1 MNRKWIGAL
10 ILTVF
15 VISSTIGLTSTI
27 SGNIMS
33 SQVISSS
40 SGGDDTQEADFL
52 SNIFGTTTEDDFV
65 PAEGFYDGIG
75 QIYDVE
81 TDDGVII
88 KALRYHAPGKSFN
101 YGSQPIL
108 LFPGI
113 VVNMNQY
120 LIHTTATLD
129 ELYDIELP
137 DDIEDWAEGDENIE
151 DDPLLYYSLA
161 YYLWKIGY
169 DPWFANYRG
178 IGIEEAKSERGNLHT
193 TLDHWGLYD
202 CPAAVRKVYEITN
215 QHPVIGGHSSGGF
228 ATYAFLQGCE
238 FKTSWLGDEVVS
250 NQALADERNG
260 VTEGPETIKGFIG
273 IEPAMCALVPSILDI
288 GLVWLLLDPAL
299 YIDIRWILDTASDI
313 ISSMVGRDL
322 FEILEYVREFLL
334 CALDAIFSEEVAQII
349 KDFLMELILNVNFE
363 NVNAPIFDHLLRYT
377 LDNLY
382 TQCLNQYLDFAVHGV
397 VREHYENGPFNRLI
411 IEPPTPNDGDG
422 YYYYTD
428 NMYKVKVP
436 TLAFFAD
443 HNGGFFDLVVSGQV
457 IEDLM
462 EAKTPH
468 EDDEIHI
475 IDNSAHNDL
484 PIGLTGPGET
494 FPTIAAWLSKVV

>member
-15 VISSTIGLTSTI
+15 VISSTFGLISTI
-27 SGNIMS
+27 SGNVMS
-33 SQVISSS
+33 SQAISSS
-40 SGGDDTQEADFL
+40 NSEEKVFQEEIIVPDD
-52 SNIFGTTTEDDFV
+52 EDTPV
-65 PAEGFYDGIG
+65 PSEKYYDDIG
-75 QIYDVE
+75 EIYDVE

-88 KALRYHAPGKSFN
+88 KMLRYHAPRKSFN

-113 VVNMNQY
+113 VVNINQY

-137 DDIEDWAEGDENIE
+137 DDLEDWAEGDENIE

-178 IGIEEAKSERGNLHT
+178 IGIEEAKSERGNLHS
-193 TLDHWGLYD
+193 TLDHWALYD
-202 CPAAVRKVYEITN
+202 TPAAVRKVYQMTN
-215 QHPVIGGHSSGGF
+215 QHPFIGGHSSGGY
-228 ATYAFLQGCE
+228 ATYTYLQGCT
-238 FKTSWLGDEVVS
+238 FKTSMFGDEVVS
-250 NQALADERNG
+250 YQYLADERNG

-273 IEPAMCALVPSILDI
+273 IEPAMCANVPSLLDNALI
-288 GLVWLLLDPAL
+288 WLLLDPAI
-299 YIDIRWILDTASDI
+299 YIDIRAILDTLSDI
-313 ISSMVGRDL
+313 ISSMIGHDL
-322 FEILEYVREFLL
+322 FEILEVVREFILS
-334 CALDAIFSEEVAQII
+334 ALDVIFSEEIAQTI

-397 VREHYENGPFNRLI
+397 VREHYENGPFGRLI
-411 IEPPTPNDGDG
+411 IEPPTPEEGDG

-428 NMYKVKVP
+428 NMDKVKVA

-443 HNGGFFDLVVSGQV
+443 HNGEFFDLVVSGQV

-462 EAKTPH
+462 EAKTPN
-468 EDDEIHI
+468 EYDEIHI
-475 IDNSAHNDL
+475 IDNTAHNDL
-484 PIGLTGPGET
+484 PIGLTGPGEI
-494 FPTIAAWLSKVV
+494 FPTIGAWLSKVIPSQ